1 MASGPSSRAFA
12 EFSAL
17 MDLPVRERLQRLQT
31 LRREDAALA
40 DAVERLLA
48 AADDQPGSDDSG
60 ERLARWAA
68 HLSTEAG
75 DADALDVGQMLG
87 PWRLLRRLGE
97 GGMGTVWLGEREG
110 DGFRQQAAIK
120 LITHGLD
127 SSLARARFLR
137 ERGILAQLEHPNIA
151 SLLDGGVSAAGQPYF
166 AMACVEGEPINA
178 WCDGRRLG
186 VRARVTLFLQ
196 VLDAVQYAH
205 RNLIVHR
212 DLKPSNVLVD
222 GDGHVKLLDFGI
234 AKLLEPETR
243 SDVTRELAM
252 TPQFAAPEQLRHLPV
267 TTATDVYQLGLM
279 LHLILTGDHP
289 FGVRD
294 ATPVGELLPLLEA
307 PPHSLGQVARQLSE
321 ATLAQR
327 QSGRKAFVH
336 SVSGDL
342 SAIVATCLAVEPEQ
356 RYPSVDALAG
366 DLRRWLD
373 GLPVG
378 VRASSRSYRLRF
390 FVRRHRWALAS
401 LAAIICALAI
411 GLGVALQQ
419 ARQARLQAQRA
430 QQVKDLV
437 LSVFREQDPL
447 ARGTDSA
454 RAPAQI
460 LADGIRGL
468 DARQGVE
475 PALRAELLDDL
486 GEIQSNL
493 GDPAHGII
501 TLQQALALRTQLFG
515 PTSAQVGQT
524 ERKLSQAAWAAG
536 NLETAE
542 RHARRALAV
551 ATELDGGHAPEAA
564 RARLALAQATIN
576 GRQRE
581 QALPMA
587 EQAIADLAL
596 RLGRGAPET
605 TAAMQQRALL
615 LLQLRREDE
624 AIVQLRQMVA
634 AIEAGAGAQSPR
646 LLPPLSLLASALRQ
660 NHRADEAAAAFERA
674 EALARRYYPEP
685 SGTLAN
691 LLVRHG
697 ALMLQQ
703 RKLPQ
708 AKTLFDAAAH
718 AMPAGNDDALSKLL
732 FERGKL
738 HLLLGEGDAAEADL
752 RQAFELQRKLSGDGD
767 GSTWYYASVWGQ
779 GLAMQNRFAEAERIQ
794 RDAITR
800 LHAIL
805 GPTAYQNALLL
816 DALTDTLMRAGRPVE
831 ALATMRESLAL
842 TASKYSTDH
851 PLYQGRMKALH
862 EIEQAAAAQSASR
875 R

>member
-166 AMACVEGEPINA
+166 AMACVEGEPIDA

-366 DLRRWLD
+366 DLWRWLD

-493 GDPAHGII
+493 GDPAHGVI

-515 PTSAQVGQT
+515 PASAQAGQT
-524 ERKLSQAAWAAG
+524 ERKLSEAAWAAG

-587 EQAIADLAL
+587 EQA
-596 RLGRGAPET
+596 RC
-605 TAAMQQRALL
+605 
-615 LLQLRREDE
+615 
-624 AIVQLRQMVA
+624 
-634 AIEAGAGAQSPR
+634 AG
-646 LLPPLSLLASALRQ
+646 
-660 NHRADEAAAAFERA
+660 NHR
-674 EALARRYYPEP
+674 
-685 SGTLAN
+685 G
-691 LLVRHG
+691 
-697 ALMLQQ
+697 
-703 RKLPQ
+703 
-708 AKTLFDAAAH
+708 DAAARADAVATAARRRSH
-718 AMPAGNDDALSKLL
+718 PPAPT
-732 FERGKL
+732 
-738 HLLLGEGDAAEADL
+738 
-752 RQAFELQRKLSGDGD
+752 DGRHHR
-767 GSTWYYASVWGQ
+767 SRRRRAVASAV
-779 GLAMQNRFAEAERIQ
+779 
-794 RDAITR
+794 
-800 LHAIL
+800 
-805 GPTAYQNALLL
+805 
-816 DALTDTLMRAGRPVE
+816 
-831 ALATMRESLAL
+831 
-842 TASKYSTDH
+842 
-851 PLYQGRMKALH
+851 
-862 EIEQAAAAQSASR
+862 AAAVAAGKRAAPESSCR
-875 R
+875 